1 MTRWMRVL
9 LLRFRSLFIR
19 STVDRD
25 LDRELRFHLE
35 EQVEELVAAGASRQ
49 DAREAALREFGSPA
63 SITQQC
69 RETRRVNSLQ
79 NLLQDTRYALRTLA
93 KQPMLLVTAASSI
106 ALGAGANLA
115 IFGLANSLL
124 LSTPTA
130 ARPDR
135 LVHLRTNSGSHTS
148 YSAWRELDASGVMA
162 GIAGYDIESDM
173 NWRGRDVSIGV
184 MPLVVTANFFDVM
197 GIPLAMGRA
206 FTAAEA
212 SADRDPRVAVL
223 SHRFW
228 TARLGGDP
236 SVLGSSVILNGHAY
250 VVLGVLPSDLRSLP
264 GYGLSPEMFIPISP
278 ALAPN
283 LHAPRAGH
291 LQLIGRLRDGQT
303 AEGAWA
309 ALNVA
314 ASHWAGEDPLHTGF
328 IRVVDPVGG
337 LYQVKELK
345 EVGAFFAVL
354 LLVTALVLAIAC
366 ANVAGLLVARS
377 AARQKEIA
385 LRMALGATRT
395 RIVQQLLTEGSVL
408 AVAGT
413 IAGVAITAGVAR
425 LISRVA
431 LPLPVPFDLNVTFDT
446 RLAVLSVA
454 LVLVST
460 LLCALAPALQATRGV
475 LSPGL
480 KQETRTFGPRRF
492 GMRGVLVT
500 GQVAVS
506 VLLLV
511 TTVLFLRNLGL
522 ANSLDPG
529 FDAAHTVVAQI
540 SFVEGRQGEAS
551 NQAVEGIVERLRGLA
566 SVEAATFTQGV
577 PLTFRYGGSTGT
589 MMRIEGRAAPVR
601 VEYATNSVGSD
612 YFRVMGIRLLRG
624 REFTNADRGDGR
636 RVIVN
641 EEFVRRYF
649 EGLEP
654 IGRTVFLH
662 GDPEAIP
669 AEVVGV
675 VANSK
680 YRSIGEDREA
690 ALYTPFLTPRPP
702 ARFAHVLVRTSGPP
716 ESVTT
721 SVKDAVLRT
730 DPAAAVSVEPMTT
743 ALAFAFWPSRIG
755 AVLVGSLGALGA
767 LLAMIGL
774 YGVVSFAV
782 ARRTA
787 EIGVRLALGA
797 TRRAIALLVF
807 RDGATLV
814 FTGMVIGLGLALLA
828 TRPLAWFLVA
838 DLPPTDPISFVG
850 TILLLGLTS
859 LAAGWSPTRR
869 AMKIEPAKTLRTE

>member
-35 EQVEELVAAGASRQ
+35 KHVEELVAAGASRK
-49 DAREAALREFGSPA
+49 DAREEALREFGSPA
-63 SITQQC
+63 NITQQC

-130 ARPDR
+130 TRPDR
-135 LVHLRTNSGSHTS
+135 LVHLRTNNGSHTS

-162 GIAGYDIESDM
+162 GIAGHDIESDM
-173 NWRGRDVSIGV
+173 NWRGRDISIGV
-184 MPLVVTANFFDVM
+184 MPLVVTGNFFDVM
-197 GIPLAMGRA
+197 GIPIAMGRA

-212 SADRDPRVAVL
+212 AAERDPRVVVV

-236 SVLGSSVILNGHAY
+236 SVLGSSVILNGNAY
-250 VVLGVLPSDLRSLP
+250 AVLGVLPSDLRSLP
-264 GYGLSPEMFIPISP
+264 GYGISPEMFIPISA

-291 LQLIGRLRDGQT
+291 IQLVGRLRDGQT
-303 AEGAWA
+303 AEGARA

-314 ASHWAGEDPLHTGF
+314 ASHWAGEDPDHTGF
-328 IRVVDPVGG
+328 IRVIAPVGG

-354 LLVTALVLAIAC
+354 LLVTGLVLAIAC
-366 ANVAGLLVARS
+366 ANVAGLLLARS

-385 LRMALGATRT
+385 LRLAIGATRT
-395 RIVQQLLTEGSVL
+395 RIVQQLLTEGLVL

-431 LPLPVPFDLNVTFDT
+431 LPLPIPFAFTVTFDT

-460 LLCALAPALQATRGV
+460 VLCALAPALQATRGV

-480 KQETRTFGPRRF
+480 KQETRTYGHRRF

-511 TTVLFLRNLGL
+511 PTVLFLRNLEM
-522 ANSLDPG
+522 ANSLEPG
-529 FDAAHTVVAQI
+529 FDAAQTLVAHI
-540 SFVEGRQGEAS
+540 TFVEGRQGQAS
-551 NQAVEGIVERLRGLA
+551 NQAIEGIVERLRGLA
-566 SVEAATFTQGV
+566 GVEAATFTMGM
-577 PLTFRYGGSTGT
+577 PLTMRYGGSTGT
-589 MMRIEGRAAPVR
+589 MMRIDGRAAPVR
-601 VEYATNSVGSD
+601 VEYSTNSV
-612 YFRVMGIRLLRG
+612 R
-624 REFTNADRGDGR
+624 
-636 RVIVN
+636 
-641 EEFVRRYF
+641 
-649 EGLEP
+649 
-654 IGRTVFLH
+654 
-662 GDPEAIP
+662 
-669 AEVVGV
+669 
-675 VANSK
+675 
-680 YRSIGEDREA
+680 
-690 ALYTPFLTPRPP
+690 
-702 ARFAHVLVRTSGPP
+702 
-716 ESVTT
+716 TT
-721 SVKDAVLRT
+721 SASWASGSS
-730 DPAAAVSVEPMTT
+730 AAAS
-743 ALAFAFWPSRIG
+743 SR
-755 AVLVGSLGALGA
+755 
-767 LLAMIGL
+767 
-774 YGVVSFAV
+774 
-782 ARRTA
+782 ARIA
-787 EIGVRLALGA
+787 AP
-797 TRRAIALLVF
+797 RA
-807 RDGATLV
+807 
-814 FTGMVIGLGLALLA
+814 
-828 TRPLAWFLVA
+828 
-838 DLPPTDPISFVG
+838 S
-850 TILLLGLTS
+850 
-859 LAAGWSPTRR
+859 
-869 AMKIEPAKTLRTE
+869 